1 MRSDQTNKILHS
13 KWKINHRDNLYNE
26 RKYLQTV
33 RPTRAYYPKYA
44 TGFYK
49 SVTTTITKQ
58 PYQKIAR
65 TPK

>member
-33 RPTRAYYPKYA
+33 RPTRAYYPKYV